1 MMVYYDLFVEL
12 FVVTCM
18 CVSML
23 VMFLLCVTL
32 G

>member
-12 FVVTCM
+12 LVVACM

-23 VMFLLCVTL
+23 VLFILCVTL